1 MLIADIGGTNSRFAL
16 ASKPGEIANIVQLST
31 GATSLVATI
40 TDALAALGA
49 DAADHGA
56 AFAVAGA
63 VEDGS
68 AKLTNAGWSLDAAE
82 IKAALNFKHVSLIND
97 FQSIAAALPLLDD
110 QGTVK
115 IGGGVAD
122 LSAPMLVLGPGT
134 GLGVAASVPIA
145 GGRRIEIAGEGG
157 HVTLA
162 GRTGEE
168 DAILLRM
175 RTLYPHVSAERIL
188 SGPGLEVMHKVRTGE
203 VLSAEAISAAAIAGE
218 PTALSSAHVFTD
230 FLATVAA
237 DAALTFGAKGG
248 VYLAGGVLTG
258 LGSAFEGKRFHK
270 RFCDKGRFSDYLSKV
285 PVYRITHPQPGLLGL
300 SAACSP

>member
-1 MLIADIGGTNSRFAL
+1 MLIADIGGTRSRFAL
-16 ASKPGEIANIVQLST
+16 ASQPGDIGASIELPTGAKPLMTTIKDALST
-31 GATSLVATI
+31 
-40 TDALAALGA
+40 LGA
-49 DAADHGA
+49 KARPDRA

-63 VEDGS
+63 VQDGR
-68 AKLTNAGWSLDAAE
+68 AHLTNAGWSFDADE
-82 IKAALNFKHVSLIND
+82 IAAAMGFQRVTVIND
-97 FQSIAAALPLLDD
+97 FQSIAAALPLLG
-110 QGTVK
+110 QSGTLK
-115 IGGGVAD
+115 IGGGEPA
-122 LSAPMLVLGPGT
+122 SFASMLVLGPGT
-134 GLGVAASVPIA
+134 GLGVAASVST
-145 GGRRIEIAGEGG
+145 GSGTRIELAGEGG

-203 VLSAEAISAAAIAGE
+203 ELSAAAIAAAAIAGE
-218 PTALSSAHVFTD
+218 PTALSSVHVFTD

-237 DAALTFGAKGG
+237 DAALTLGAKGG

-258 LGSAFEGKRFHK
+258 LSSAFEGKRFHK
-270 RFCDKGRFSDYLSKV
+270 RFCDKGRFSDYLAAL

-300 SAACSP
+300 SAGA